1 MARAL
6 RHQTAGAI
14 YHLMS
19 RGVRRLPI
27 FTGDEDRLIFLRILS
42 ETVRV
47 FGWRC
52 PAYCLMSNHYHAVV
66 VTPEPNIGVGMK
78 RLNGLYAQNFNRRHG
93 FRGHLF
99 EDRYRSVDVVSDE
112 QFVTLLQYV
121 VLNPVQSGMCAGP
134 DQWPWSSYRA
144 TVGTVPA
151 PRFLD
156 VAGVLRRF
164 DADDARA
171 RQLYRSS
178 VSSRLELRRA
188 AAPPKGPP
196 DMRHDPASAV

>member
-1 MARAL
+1 MSRAL
-6 RHQTAGAI
+6 RRQTAGAI

-19 RGVRRLPI
+19 RGVRKLPI
-27 FTGDEDRLIFLRILS
+27 FTDDEDRVIFLRMLS

-52 PAYCLMSNHYHAVV
+52 PAYCLMTNHYHAVV
-66 VTPEPNIGVGMK
+66 VTPEPNIGMGMK

-99 EDRYRSVDVVSDE
+99 EDRYRSIDVVTDE

-144 TVGTVPA
+144 TVGAVPV

-156 VAGVLRRF
+156 VPGVLRWF
-164 DADDARA
+164 DTDDDRA

-178 VSSRLELRRA
+178 IYLRLEQRHA
-188 AAPPKGPP
+188 ATLAA
-196 DMRHDPASAV
+196 DAAR

>member
-1 MARAL
+1 
-6 RHQTAGAI
+6 
-14 YHLMS
+14 MS
-19 RGVRRLPI
+19 RGVRKAPI
-27 FTGDEDRLIFLRILS
+27 FTDDEDRVNFLRMLS

-52 PAYCLMSNHYHAVV
+52 PAYCLMTNHYHAVV
-66 VTPEPNIGVGMK
+66 VTPEPNVGMGMK

-99 EDRYRSVDVVSDE
+99 EDRYRSIDVVSDE
-112 QFVTLLQYV
+112 QFVTPLQYV

-144 TVGTVPA
+144 TVGSVPA

-156 VAGVLRRF
+156 VPGVLPWF
-164 DADDARA
+164 DADDLRA
-171 RQLYRSS
+171 RQVHRSS
-178 VSSRLELRRA
+178 VCSRLELRHA
-188 AAPPKGPP
+188 GATPP
-196 DMRHDPASAV
+196 DASR

>member
-6 RHQTAGAI
+6 RHQAPGAI
-14 YHLMS
+14 YHVMS
-19 RGVRRLPI
+19 RGVRKAPI
-27 FTGDEDRLIFLRILS
+27 FTDDEDRVNFLRMLS
-42 ETVRV
+42 EAVRG

-52 PAYCLMSNHYHAVV
+52 PAYCLMTNHYHAVV
-66 VTPEPNIGVGMK
+66 VTPEPNIGMGMK

-99 EDRYRSVDVVSDE
+99 EDRYCAVNVVSDD

-144 TVGTVPA
+144 TVGSVPA

-156 VAGVLRRF
+156 VPGVLRWF
-164 DADDARA
+164 DADDLRA

-178 VSSRLELRRA
+178 VYSRLELRRA
-188 AAPPKGPP
+188 GATPP
-196 DMRHDPASAV
+196 DPSP

>member
-1 MARAL
+1 MSRAL
-6 RHQTAGAI
+6 RRQEAGAT

-19 RGVRRLPI
+19 RGVRKLPI
-27 FTGDEDRLIFLRILS
+27 FTTDEDRLMFLRILA

-52 PAYCLMSNHYHAVV
+52 WAYCLMTNHYHALV
-66 VTPEPNIGVGMK
+66 VTPEPNVGKGMK
-78 RLNGLYAQNFNRRHG
+78 RLNGLYAQNFNQRHG

-99 EDRYRSVDVVSDE
+99 EDRYRSVDIVTDE
-112 QFVTLLQYV
+112 QFVTVLQYV
-121 VLNPVQSGMCAGP
+121 VLNPVRSGMCAGP

-144 TVGTVPA
+144 TVGAVPA

-156 VAGVLRRF
+156 VPGVLRWF
-164 DADDARA
+164 DADHARA

-178 VSSRLELRRA
+178 VYSRLELRRA
-188 AAPPKGPP
+188 AGE
-196 DMRHDPASAV
+196 SAAAAG

>member
-1 MARAL
+1 MARAS
-6 RHQTAGAI
+6 RRQEAGAI

-19 RGVRRLPI
+19 RGVRKLPI
-27 FTGDEDRLIFLRILS
+27 FADDEDRVIFLRTLS

-52 PAYCLMSNHYHAVV
+52 PAYCLMTNHYHAVV
-66 VTPEPNIGVGMK
+66 VTPEPNVGVGMK
-78 RLNGLYAQNFNRRHG
+78 RLNGLYAQGFNHRHG
-93 FRGHLF
+93 LRGHLF
-99 EDRYRSVDVVSDE
+99 EDRYRSIDVVSDE
-112 QFVTLLQYV
+112 QFVRLLQYV
-121 VLNPVQSGMCAGP
+121 VLNPVQSGMCTGP

-156 VAGVLRRF
+156 VAGVLRWF
-164 DADDARA
+164 DTDEARA

-178 VSSRLELRRA
+178 IYSRLEERQA
-188 AAPPKGPP
+188 ATLAP
-196 DMRHDPASAV
+196 DAAR

>member
-1 MARAL
+1 MRK
-6 RHQTAGAI
+6 
-14 YHLMS
+14 
-19 RGVRRLPI
+19 LPI

-52 PAYCLMSNHYHAVV
+52 PAYCLMTNHYHAVV
-66 VTPEPNIGVGMK
+66 VTPDPNIGAGMK

-99 EDRYRSVDVVSDE
+99 EDRYRSIDVVSDE

-144 TVGTVPA
+144 TVGAVPA

-156 VAGVLRRF
+156 VASVLRWF

-178 VSSRLELRRA
+178 VYSRLELRRA
-188 AAPPKGPP
+188 AIRRRRPPH
-196 DMRHDPASAV
+196 RCHDSASPV

>member
-6 RHQTAGAI
+6 RHQNAGAI

-19 RGVRRLPI
+19 RGVRKLPI
-27 FTGDEDRLIFLRILS
+27 FTDDDDRLIFVRILS

-47 FGWRC
+47 FGWQC
-52 PAYCLMSNHYHAVV
+52 SAYCLMTNHYHAVV

-78 RLNGLYAQNFNRRHG
+78 RLNGLYAQNFNRRHD

-99 EDRYRSVDVVSDE
+99 EDRYRSIDVVSDE
-112 QFVTLLQYV
+112 QFLTLLQYV

-134 DQWPWSSYRA
+134 DQWPWSSYGA
-144 TVGTVPA
+144 TVGAVRA

-156 VAGVLRRF
+156 APSVLRLF
-164 DADDARA
+164 DTDDDRA

-178 VSSRLELRRA
+178 IYARLEQRHA
-188 AAPPKGPP
+188 AA
-196 DMRHDPASAV
+196 DAADAAR